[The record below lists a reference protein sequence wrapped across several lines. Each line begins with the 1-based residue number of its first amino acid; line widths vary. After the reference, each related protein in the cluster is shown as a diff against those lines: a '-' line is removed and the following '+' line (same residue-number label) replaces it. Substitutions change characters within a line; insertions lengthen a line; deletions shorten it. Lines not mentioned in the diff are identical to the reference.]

1 MLKIYF
7 ANAAFKKNDIRGRS
21 VHIRQFI
28 NHSIALGH
36 EIWMERGTE
45 HDYIQLMPQ
54 KPISRLKTF
63 RKMDVIYVRLQGQIA
78 GACKYALMPYR
89 TIMGSPLHV
98 WEFNT
103 FPIHTF
109 NEKASDF
116 QTKDQLELF
125 KHYGKGC
132 DLAICV
138 SQKLSDYVQEFLGI
152 KNSLVVLN
160 GSDPDMFDPNKYRD
174 VPLKNIN
181 DNKINILWMGSAEL
195 DWNDFSQLNS
205 VVQILND
212 RGSSNNIVFH
222 IIGANDSSAVGLL
235 KNIYFHGK
243 IPYKELPI
251 WLSKMDI
258 GLIIYKPGA
267 ADFNSPL
274 KLFDYLSSELAV
286 VSNDQPQIRDVLKK
300 INAEDLI
307 VDYGDAIQMAN
318 VIEKLIKNPARMRI
332 IGNEG
337 RKLVIDYYNWRR
349 AVERTYE
356 KIYELIEM
364 RA

>member
-7 ANAAFKKNDIRGRS
+7 ANAAFKKNDIRGRTI
-21 VHIRQFI
+21 HIRQFI
-28 NHSIALGH
+28 NHSISLGH
-36 EIWMERGTE
+36 EIWMEPGTE
-45 HDYIQLMPQ
+45 HDEIQLMPEN
-54 KPISRLKTF
+54 PISRLKTF
-63 RKMDVIYVRLQGQIA
+63 RKMNVIYVRLQGKVA

-89 TIMGSPLHV
+89 TIMGSPLNV

-103 FPIHTF
+103 FPIHKF

-125 KHYGKGC
+125 KQFGKGC

-138 SQKLSDYVQEFLGI
+138 SQKLADYVQEFLGI
-152 KNSLVVLN
+152 KKSLVVPN
-160 GSDPDMFDPNKYRD
+160 GSDPDMFDPSKYRD
-174 VPLKNIN
+174 IPFKNIN
-181 DNKINILWMGSAEL
+181 GNKINILWMGSAEL

-212 RGSSNNIVFH
+212 RGFSNDIVFH

-251 WLSKMDI
+251 WLAKMDI

-307 VDYGDAIQMAN
+307 VKYGDAVQMAN
-318 VIEKLIKNPARMRI
+318 VIEKLIKNPDRMRI
-332 IGNEG
+332 IGNQG
-337 RKLVIDYYNWRR
+337 RKLVIDYYNWHR
-349 AVERTYE
+349 AVEKTYE